1 MRTEQLIADLAA
13 RAKPFRPL
21 PPPGR
26 RAIAWLLLTS
36 GVAAAELWLF
46 GPRPDVTVRLTQPD
60 FLWSAMLA
68 LAASILAGIITL
80 VLAIPGGERT
90 PYLRWS
96 SLGVVGLWALTMIR
110 PVVGAGGALPLFT
123 DIHWPA
129 CFARVTAVA
138 FVPALMLFV
147 MVRRAL
153 PLRPA
158 WAGGL
163 GALAAASMGAVVA
176 QVACPLDD
184 PGHAFLG
191 HFIPVAIIVA
201 IGVAL
206 RRTLAV
212 TNATATTPGD

>member
-13 RAKPFRPL
+13 RAAPVRPL
-21 PPPGR
+21 PSPGR
-26 RAIAWLLLTS
+26 RALTWLLLTS
-36 GVAAAELWLF
+36 GVAAAHLWLF
-46 GPRPDVTVRLTQPD
+46 GPRPDVTVRLTQAD
-60 FLWSAMLA
+60 FLSTAMLA
-68 LAASILAGIITL
+68 LAASMLAGFVTL

-96 SLGVVGLWALTMIR
+96 SVGVVGLWALAMIR
-110 PVVGAGGALPLFT
+110 AVVSAGAGLPVST

-129 CFARVTAVA
+129 CFARVIVIA

-163 GALAAASMGAVVA
+163 AAVAAASMGAVVT
-176 QVACPLDD
+176 QIACPLDD

-191 HFIPVAIIVA
+191 HFIPVAIVA
-201 IGVAL
+201 VTGVAL
-206 RRTLAV
+206 RRTL
-212 TNATATTPGD
+212 TSRT